1 MASEPFAHSTADV
14 VVIGGGI
21 TGLLA
26 ARRASHT
33 GRSVIVIEA
42 SDRLGGRL
50 ASVTLEG
57 ISLDAGAESF
67 ATRGGHVQRLC
78 EELGL
83 GADVVEPLRDPAWV
97 VGPRAAYPLPATSWL
112 GIPAHPFA
120 RDVRRVLGWSGA
132 LRAATDLVRP
142 GRAVRAGA
150 TVGSVSRDRLGAR
163 ATDRLVAPVVSGVY
177 TRDINVLPLDSLAE
191 GLTQEVAEN
200 GLIRAARAR
209 RAASPPGAAVRSLR
223 GGLHRLIDVVAA
235 DAVAHGARIETG
247 AAVTAL
253 APTSD
258 GWVITT
264 PSQRI
269 EAGQVVLAIPPHH
282 VDELVGRP
290 HTFAGPVP
298 GPARYVAIES
308 LMVDAPQLDVA
319 PRGTGVLAQPGLTRA
334 KALTHASA
342 KWEWLAQALPRG
354 RHVMRLSYTLSH
366 AGEEVASHAVS
377 DASALLGVDIDPSTI
392 VARST
397 HVWLDAAPST
407 PPTRLPRGLHVL
419 GAGAGLTGLAAITH
433 QVSSADFV

>member
-1 MASEPFAHSTADV
+1 MASEPLAHTSTDV

-21 TGLLA
+21 SGLLA
-26 ARRASHT
+26 ARRAAQAGH
-33 GRSVIVIEA
+33 GVVLIEA
-42 SDRLGGRL
+42 AERLGGRL
-50 ASVTLEG
+50 ASVVLEG

-83 GADVVEPLRDPAWV
+83 GTDVVEPRRAPAWV

-112 GIPAHPFA
+112 GIPSHPLA
-120 RDVRRVLGWSGA
+120 RDVRRVLGWTGA
-132 LRAATDLVRP
+132 LRAATDLIRP
-142 GRAVRAGA
+142 ARPAAADA
-150 TVGSVSRDRLGAR
+150 TVGSVSRDRLGTR
-163 ATDRLVAPVVSGVY
+163 ATTRLVAPVVTGVY
-177 TRDINVLPLDSLAE
+177 TRELDALPLDSLAP
-191 GLTQEVAEN
+191 GLTTDVGKA
-200 GLIRAARAR
+200 GLIRTARAR
-209 RAASPPGAAVRSLR
+209 RAASPPGAAVRSLQ
-223 GGLHRLIDVVAA
+223 GGLHRLVDAVAA
-235 DAVAHGARIETG
+235 DAVAQGARIETG
-247 AAVTAL
+247 EAVTAL

-264 PSQRI
+264 PTQRI
-269 EAGQVVLAIPPHH
+269 EAERVVLAIPPHH
-282 VDELVGRP
+282 LDELVGRANR
-290 HTFAGPVP
+290 FAGPVP

-308 LMVDAPQLDVA
+308 LVLDAPALDAA

-342 KWEWLAQALPRG
+342 KWEWLAQVLPPG
-354 RHVMRLSYTLSH
+354 RHVIRLSYTLSH
-366 AGEEVASHAVS
+366 AGEEVASYAVS
-377 DASALLGVDIDPSTI
+377 DASALLGVNLEPADV

-407 PPTRLPRGLHVL
+407 PPARLPRGLHVL